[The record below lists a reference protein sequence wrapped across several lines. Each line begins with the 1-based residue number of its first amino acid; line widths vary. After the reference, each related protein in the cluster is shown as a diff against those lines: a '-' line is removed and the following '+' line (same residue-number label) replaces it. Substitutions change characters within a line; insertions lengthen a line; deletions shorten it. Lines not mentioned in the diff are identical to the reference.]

1 MQAPPQPP
9 IGLLAFYLP
18 FKILDPPLMIYSIV
32 VFMYMLLANSKSKL
46 EDLHQDLTTTLD
58 KVATREKY
66 MNIQLDS
73 TLKDFRVSRER
84 HAEVRGKYEVGMQ
97 RVNELTQSLNVIT
110 DELEGVKIRMDEHG
124 TNMTDATPVVR
135 IKHSLQRIKTENTQM
150 DMRIGVLQHLLTSSK
165 LKEKSMMQESAPEGP
180 GLQTFDLAY

>member
-1 MQAPPQPP
+1 MSCCDHLVAAGVYKFHCTCV
-9 IGLLAFYLP
+9 IVCT
-18 FKILDPPLMIYSIV
+18 YSW
-32 VFMYMLLANSKSKL
+32 LANSKDKL

-73 TLKDFRVSRER
+73 TLKEFRVSRER
-84 HAEVRGKYEVGMQ
+84 HAEVRGRYEVGMQ
-97 RVNELTQSLNVIT
+97 RVNELTQSLNAIT

-135 IKHSLQRIKTENTQM
+135 VKHSLQRIKTENTQM
-150 DMRIGVLQHLLTSSK
+150 DLRIGVLQHLLTSSK
-165 LKEKSMMQESAPEGP
+165 LKEKSLMQESVSEGT